1 MSTENINLMNK
12 VYNSRAENGIHLTNK
27 LNMGPLIRLRKQKKK
42 RIVPIVGLTYL
53 EFKLLQWFTQI

>member
-27 LNMGPLIRLRKQKKK
+27 LNMGPLIRLQKQEKKK
-42 RIVPIVGLTYL
+42 KSSYCRADLFGV
-53 EFKLLQWFTQI
+53 